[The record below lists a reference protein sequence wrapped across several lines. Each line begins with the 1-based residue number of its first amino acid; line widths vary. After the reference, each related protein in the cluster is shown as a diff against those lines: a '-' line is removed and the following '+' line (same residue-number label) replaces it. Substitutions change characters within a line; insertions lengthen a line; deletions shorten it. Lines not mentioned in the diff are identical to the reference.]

1 MVENN
6 SQAFGKQ
13 TGLVT
18 ADVSYDRGSPANKPY
33 VQSSA
38 TLSNLAIDRY
48 EEEQKIGDVLPVIE
62 VALGQTFESSKD
74 QAKDQESLI

>member
-38 TLSNLAIDRY
+38 TLSNLVIDRY

-62 VALGQTFESSKD
+62 VALGQTLESSKD
-74 QAKDQESLI
+74 